1 MKRSKTFLVLSFVA
15 LATCNREALD
25 PDTEV
30 VEAVVVSPSVTTVS
44 IGATA
49 NLTAQV
55 LGLNGVAL
63 DDRPVYWASED
74 NSVATVGA
82 DGKVTAHSIG
92 STQVAASTGG
102 QSGIAQ
108 VNVTSIPV
116 AAVQL
121 TPGNKSLFV

>member
-92 STQVAASTGG
+92 S
-102 QSGIAQ
+102 
-108 VNVTSIPV
+108 
-116 AAVQL
+116 
-121 TPGNKSLFV
+121 